1 MFVIYYI
8 ENYKT
13 PSKIQPITLS
23 APEVAITAY
32 TENLHTSFNFLPTSP
47 QNELPAL
54 SKPRHGKG
62 NKHKDTKCPA

>member
-32 TENLHTSFNFLPTSP
+32 TENLHNYKLQLPSNVSSKRIACP
-47 QNELPAL
+47 Q
-54 SKPRHGKG
+54 
-62 NKHKDTKCPA
+62 